1 MAFYDLR
8 EFVET
13 LKQKGLL
20 RVIRSEV
27 SPVLEISE
35 IMDRLVK
42 KGGPAVMFEKVKGYD
57 MPVVANLYGTRYRVN
72 LGLGTNEEELRNIG
86 EFIAFL
92 QRPKPP
98 EGIWEALRNI
108 PLFSSILTLTPK
120 PLWSGPCQEVILAG
134 DDASLSNLP
143 IIKCWPG
150 DASPL
155 ITWPLVVTQA
165 PEGGAYNVGVYR
177 MQYVD
182 KKRAIMRWLK
192 QRGGA

>member
-57 MPVVANLYGTRYRVN
+57 MPVVANLYGTRYRGN
-72 LGLGTNEEELRNIG
+72 IGLETDEEELKKIG
-86 EFIAFL
+86 GFIGFL

-98 EGIWEALRNI
+98 EGIWEALNKI
-108 PLFSSILTLTPK
+108 PVLSSI
-120 PLWSGPCQEVILAG
+120 
-134 DDASLSNLP
+134 
-143 IIKCWPG
+143 
-150 DASPL
+150 
-155 ITWPLVVTQA
+155 
-165 PEGGAYNVGVYR
+165 
-177 MQYVD
+177 
-182 KKRAIMRWLK
+182 
-192 QRGGA
+192 